1 MTSDQAPSRTS
12 RRILGLALLATLAL
26 VVSACSVTSLEER
39 RAALEADE
47 TTMGPS
53 VTESRDDSDNSDES
67 DELARGPVLI
77 DEPPDG
83 GTAEA
88 AWGDLSL
95 EAVVIAQYESP
106 ISLKSR
112 SGSDDLW
119 VAQRNGIIRRIQR
132 TFNDDGVERIAA
144 ETRAVLDLSDQVSL
158 GGERGLLDIEFS
170 LDGRLLYVSYTD
182 LDGASVVAEY
192 DIARSNR
199 ANPASARELIR
210 IPQPAS
216 NHNGGS
222 LAMGA
227 DGFLYI
233 GLGDGG
239 GSGDPEENGQD
250 TSTLLGSVLRID
262 PVASDNAPYLIPD
275 GNPFAFNDGGAAEI
289 FLWGVRNPW
298 RFSFDQATGDMWL
311 ADVGQNS
318 FEEIN
323 HLTAAEGFGNGANLG
338 WNEMEAFEPFDGG
351 SPPPNS
357 TAPAFAYAHED
368 GRCSVTGGHVY
379 RGDIILPLQGVYL
392 FGDYCTGEVFGLT
405 TGADTVVRPLSIQ
418 VPPAELVSIGEGP
431 DGELYLVLSEGEI
444 RRIQLAIPDA
454 G

>member
-1 MTSDQAPSRTS
+1 MRTTPN
-12 RRILGLALLATLAL
+12 RGPRGWATVFAALALTA
-26 VVSACSVTSLEER
+26 SACSVTSLEER
-39 RAALEADE
+39 RAALD
-47 TTMGPS
+47 
-53 VTESRDDSDNSDES
+53 TEES
-67 DELARGPVLI
+67 DQAAGSGDQREIDELVRGPVLV
-77 DEPPDG
+77 EEAPDD
-83 GTAEA
+83 
-88 AWGDLSL
+88 DLVDPDWSDLTL
-95 EAVVIAQYESP
+95 ETVVIAQYETP

-112 SGSDDLW
+112 SGSNDLW

-132 TFNDDGVERIAA
+132 TFTKEGTERIAA
-144 ETRAVLDLSDQVSL
+144 ETQVVLDISDQVSL
-158 GGERGLLDIEFS
+158 SGEQGLLDIEFS

-182 LDGASVVAEY
+182 LDGTSVVAEY

-199 ANPASARELIR
+199 ANRASARELLR
-210 IPQPAS
+210 VPQPAS

-239 GSGDPEENGQD
+239 GSGDPNGNGQNPN
-250 TSTLLGSVLRID
+250 TLLGSVLRID
-262 PVASDNAPYLIPD
+262 PVASDSAPYLIPD
-275 GNPFAFNDGGAAEI
+275 GNPFAFGGDGAPEI

-298 RFSFDQATGDMWL
+298 RFSFDQVSGDLWL

-323 HLTAAEGFGNGANLG
+323 HLTAADGYGSGANLG

-357 TAPAFAYAHED
+357 TPPSFAYAHEN

-405 TGADTVVRPLSIQ
+405 TGSETVVRPLSLRAPEGQ
-418 VPPAELVSIGEGP
+418 LVSIGEGP
-431 DGELYLVLSEGEI
+431 DGELYLVLSGGEI
-444 RRIQLAIPDA
+444 QRIRLAVPDA